1 MRKSIFT
8 RFFAAKYAMAGLLL
22 FGGIAASFAMKAAI
36 SAAVAE
42 ELVATAITPD
52 PAASVEKH
60 LQSLKTI
67 DVTFDAPISK
77 VTSYVTFKKL
87 GDYENYENVTLT
99 YKENVL
105 TITLHNEVSEY
116 GIFVLSIPQGTVAT
130 ADGKVNESI
139 DVMYHIGSFEPT
151 AVYPTQDKTLESLKE
166 VTVFM
171 SGRVGGVLEG
181 AKLNVY
187 KDGDKEVAYTT
198 ATIDYLN
205 TNANEATI
213 TLAEEVTE
221 YGKYTIEV
229 PAGVIF
235 DKYYNGEDPMMTGA
249 QGNDAFELTY
259 QVGTFE
265 PVSVLPA
272 MDERVESLKEVTV
285 FMTDRVGGVLD
296 GAKLNVYKDGDK
308 EAAYRTA
315 TIDILNTNASEA
327 TITLDEAITEYGRYT
342 IEVPANVIFDKYFSG
357 EDPLMSGAQ
366 GNEPFELIYN
376 VGFFEPVSVLPAMD
390 ERVEA
395 LKEVT
400 VFMTDRVGGVLDGA
414 KLNVYKDGDTE
425 APFTTATIDFL
436 TSVDNEAT
444 ITLAEPATE
453 YGRYTIEVP
462 AGVIFDKFY
471 NGEDAA
477 MTGAASNEAFE
488 LTYNVGTFEPVSV
501 LPAEETPVSSLKEV
515 TVFMT
520 DRVGG
525 VLDGAKLNVYKDGDK
540 EVPFTTATIDFLTPV
555 DNEAIITLADEATE
569 YGKYTIEVPAGVI
582 FDKFYTGEDAA
593 MTGVGSNEAFELT
606 YQVGTFEPVS
616 VIPAMDERVESLKEV
631 TVFMS
636 DRVGG
641 VLDGAKLNV
650 YKDGDKE
657 VAYRTATIDIL
668 NTNANE
674 ATITLDEAITEYG
687 TYTIEVPAGVI
698 FDKFYNGEDGMMSG
712 ATGNEAFELTYKV
725 GFFESVSVLPSNE
738 NPVSFLKEVTVFMT
752 DRVGGVLDGAKI
764 NVYKDGDTEV
774 AYRTA
779 TIDILNT
786 NSNEVTITLDDEIT
800 EYGKYQIVIP
810 AGVIFDKYYTG
821 EDSFMSGATGN
832 EEIVLEYQ
840 VGFFDFVSAIPA
852 TDKPVKSLNEVT
864 VFMTDRVGGV
874 LDGAKINVYKDG
886 DKSAVYRT
894 ATLEIL
900 NTNAN
905 EVTLTLNK
913 EITANG
919 KYTFEI
925 PAGVIFD
932 KYFDE
937 IDPFMSGAQSNP
949 AIELTYI
956 VDTTVGI
963 SGVTTEGADEAIY
976 NIGGVRMQ
984 KAGNGLYIING
995 KKVVIRKK

>member
-181 AKLNVY
+181 AKLNDY

-327 TITLDEAITEYGRYT
+327 TITLDEAITEYG
-342 IEVPANVIFDKYFSG
+342 
-357 EDPLMSGAQ
+357 
-366 GNEPFELIYN
+366 
-376 VGFFEPVSVLPAMD
+376 
-390 ERVEA
+390 
-395 LKEVT
+395 
-400 VFMTDRVGGVLDGA
+400 
-414 KLNVYKDGDTE
+414 
-425 APFTTATIDFL
+425 
-436 TSVDNEAT
+436 
-444 ITLAEPATE
+444 
-453 YGRYTIEVP
+453 
-462 AGVIFDKFY
+462 
-471 NGEDAA
+471 
-477 MTGAASNEAFE
+477 
-488 LTYNVGTFEPVSV
+488 
-501 LPAEETPVSSLKEV
+501 
-515 TVFMT
+515 
-520 DRVGG
+520 
-525 VLDGAKLNVYKDGDK
+525 
-540 EVPFTTATIDFLTPV
+540 
-555 DNEAIITLADEATE
+555 
-569 YGKYTIEVPAGVI
+569 
-582 FDKFYTGEDAA
+582 
-593 MTGVGSNEAFELT
+593 
-606 YQVGTFEPVS
+606 
-616 VIPAMDERVESLKEV
+616 
-631 TVFMS
+631 
-636 DRVGG
+636 
-641 VLDGAKLNV
+641 
-650 YKDGDKE
+650 
-657 VAYRTATIDIL
+657 
-668 NTNANE
+668 
-674 ATITLDEAITEYG
+674 

-800 EYGKYQIVIP
+800 EYGKYQIVSE
-810 AGVIFDKYYTG
+810 FCSCLYY
-821 EDSFMSGATGN
+821 
-832 EEIVLEYQ
+832 Q
-840 VGFFDFVSAIPA
+840 
-852 TDKPVKSLNEVT
+852 
-864 VFMTDRVGGV
+864 
-874 LDGAKINVYKDG
+874 
-886 DKSAVYRT
+886 
-894 ATLEIL
+894 
-900 NTNAN
+900 
-905 EVTLTLNK
+905 
-913 EITANG
+913 
-919 KYTFEI
+919 
-925 PAGVIFD
+925 
-932 KYFDE
+932 
-937 IDPFMSGAQSNP
+937 
-949 AIELTYI
+949 
-956 VDTTVGI
+956 
-963 SGVTTEGADEAIY
+963 
-976 NIGGVRMQ
+976 
-984 KAGNGLYIING
+984 
-995 KKVVIRKK
+995 

>member
-471 NGEDAA
+471 NGED
-477 MTGAASNEAFE
+477 
-488 LTYNVGTFEPVSV
+488 
-501 LPAEETPVSSLKEV
+501 
-515 TVFMT
+515 
-520 DRVGG
+520 
-525 VLDGAKLNVYKDGDK
+525 
-540 EVPFTTATIDFLTPV
+540 
-555 DNEAIITLADEATE
+555 
-569 YGKYTIEVPAGVI
+569 
-582 FDKFYTGEDAA
+582 
-593 MTGVGSNEAFELT
+593 
-606 YQVGTFEPVS
+606 
-616 VIPAMDERVESLKEV
+616 
-631 TVFMS
+631 
-636 DRVGG
+636 
-641 VLDGAKLNV
+641 
-650 YKDGDKE
+650 
-657 VAYRTATIDIL
+657 
-668 NTNANE
+668 
-674 ATITLDEAITEYG
+674 
-687 TYTIEVPAGVI
+687 
-698 FDKFYNGEDGMMSG
+698 GMMSG

-919 KYTFEI
+919 KYTIEI

>member
-315 TIDILNTNASEA
+315 TIDILNTNANEA

-453 YGRYTIEVP
+453 YGR
-462 AGVIFDKFY
+462 
-471 NGEDAA
+471 
-477 MTGAASNEAFE
+477 
-488 LTYNVGTFEPVSV
+488 
-501 LPAEETPVSSLKEV
+501 
-515 TVFMT
+515 
-520 DRVGG
+520 
-525 VLDGAKLNVYKDGDK
+525 
-540 EVPFTTATIDFLTPV
+540 
-555 DNEAIITLADEATE
+555 
-569 YGKYTIEVPAGVI
+569 
-582 FDKFYTGEDAA
+582 
-593 MTGVGSNEAFELT
+593 
-606 YQVGTFEPVS
+606 
-616 VIPAMDERVESLKEV
+616 
-631 TVFMS
+631 
-636 DRVGG
+636 
-641 VLDGAKLNV
+641 
-650 YKDGDKE
+650 
-657 VAYRTATIDIL
+657 
-668 NTNANE
+668 
-674 ATITLDEAITEYG
+674 
-687 TYTIEVPAGVI
+687 YTIEVPAGVI

-919 KYTFEI
+919 KYTIEI